1 VTPPLGSGATVPPRP
16 EGAARA
22 GRPEP
27 EDATRAVTPEPDEA
41 ARAPTPRTQ
50 DATRA
55 AASGP
60 EQAASAAAPRTQATT
75 PAAAR
80 EAEEAACAAAPGPV
94 GVAKAAPPLLEV
106 TDLAVRFGAV
116 RAVDG
121 VSLRLAAGPFGLGLV
136 GESGSGKSTIGR
148 AVVRLVAAAGGQIRF
163 EGKDVAA
170 LRRAALKRYRRAA
183 QIVFQDPD
191 NSLDPRMRIGAS
203 IAEPLI
209 VHRIVARRMA
219 AGRARELL
227 AEVGLD
233 PELAGRYP
241 HQLSGGQ
248 RQRVAIARALSVQ
261 PRLLVLDEP
270 TSAIDVKAQARILKL
285 IADLRAGRNLAYLL
299 ITHNLGIVTELC
311 EQTAV
316 LYLGRVVERG
326 PTSELLSV
334 PAHPYTQALRSAV
347 PEVDMAARR
356 SRLVLPGEPPD
367 AASPPPG
374 CVFHPRCPLA
384 IDRCATEV
392 PVLREVRPGREA
404 ACHRAE
410 DVLAGVRTGART
422 SSG

>member
-1 VTPPLGSGATVPPRP
+1 MTPSPEGSGAAVPPRP

-22 GRPEP
+22 
-27 EDATRAVTPEPDEA
+27 VTPEPDGA
-41 ARAPTPRTQ
+41 ARAVTPTPGDAARAVAPKPEETARAVTPTPEAGARAATGTPEG
-50 DATRA
+50 ATRA
-55 AASGP
+55 GTPRP
-60 EQAASAAAPRTQATT
+60 EN
-75 PAAAR
+75 AAR
-80 EAEEAACAAAPGPV
+80 AG
-94 GVAKAAPPLLEV
+94 PPLLEV
-106 TDLAVRFGAV
+106 SDLAVRFGPV

-121 VSLRLAAGPFGLGLV
+121 VSLLLAAGPFGLGLV

-170 LRRAALKRYRRAA
+170 MRGPALKRYRRAA

-203 IAEPLI
+203 VAEPLI
-209 VHRIVARRMA
+209 AHRIVARRVA
-219 AGRARELL
+219 PGRARELL

-270 TSAIDVKAQARILKL
+270 TSAVDVKAQARILRL

-299 ITHNLGIVTELC
+299 ITHNLGIVSELC
-311 EQTAV
+311 ERTAV
-316 LYLGRVVERG
+316 LYLGRVVESG

-347 PEVDMAARR
+347 PEIDMAARR

-392 PVLREVRPGREA
+392 PALREVRPRRQA

-410 DVLAGVRTGART
+410 EVLAGVKTGARR